1 MQAVR
6 LMRHRL
12 RRLEDELARAKADQA
27 ELRWRLEQFEKIAAA
42 AGGPAG
48 TPEPLA
54 PMPPSLLAAARE
66 LHRQQAPV
74 RLDVAGTEVIAVIG
88 GAGDPRE
95 WWATIVRLAD
105 PVHAAHPARETS

>member
-1 MQAVR
+1 MQAVW

-12 RRLEDELARAKADQA
+12 RQLEDELARAKADQA
-27 ELRWRLEQFEKIAAA
+27 ELRWRLERFEKIAAA
-42 AGGPAG
+42 AGADVG
-48 TPEPLA
+48 TPAPPA

-66 LHRQQAPV
+66 LHRREAPV

-95 WWATIVRLAD
+95 WWAAIVRLTD
-105 PVHAAHPARETS
+105 PAYPARSPRETS